1 MKDEVDA
8 TSNLI
13 KDIEISEVDELPE
26 DDDDFKVP
34 ESSISRMASE
44 LGDIDLYH
52 PERKLTPLKKGKGKR
67 KKQVT
72 PMRPVKEVSEAKHK
86 NKKQMK
92 KTNNASNEVIK
103 VQEGKSKTGRGGK
116 KKEKKA
122 KAPRKT
128 KVKKQKKIVESSEDE
143 DEWAQEKL
151 HPLQQY
157 QQDLPIPPRST
168 KRATRRRKKVISYA
182 DLDDSED
189 DYFQ

>member
-1 MKDEVDA
+1 MKDDVDV

-13 KDIEISEVDELPE
+13 KDIDISEVDELPE
-26 DDDDFKVP
+26 DDDDLKIP

-44 LGDIDLYH
+44 IGDIDLYH
-52 PERKLTPLKKGKGKR
+52 PERKLTPLKKGKGKGKR

-92 KTNNASNEVIK
+92 KANND
-103 VQEGKSKTGRGGK
+103 QEGKSKTGRGGK
-116 KKEKKA
+116 KKEKA

-143 DEWAQEKL
+143 DEWAREKL

-168 KRATRRRKKVISYA
+168 KRATRRRKKVISYK

>member
-1 MKDEVDA
+1 MGKKKNAKKKKYEDDEDFVPGRKKKKNPDDQPIVNEVKDIKVEMKDEVDA

-72 PMRPVKEVSEAKHK
+72 PMRP
-86 NKKQMK
+86 
-92 KTNNASNEVIK
+92 
-103 VQEGKSKTGRGGK
+103 
-116 KKEKKA
+116 
-122 KAPRKT
+122 
-128 KVKKQKKIVESSEDE
+128 
-143 DEWAQEKL
+143 
-151 HPLQQY
+151 
-157 QQDLPIPPRST
+157 
-168 KRATRRRKKVISYA
+168 
-182 DLDDSED
+182 
-189 DYFQ
+189 